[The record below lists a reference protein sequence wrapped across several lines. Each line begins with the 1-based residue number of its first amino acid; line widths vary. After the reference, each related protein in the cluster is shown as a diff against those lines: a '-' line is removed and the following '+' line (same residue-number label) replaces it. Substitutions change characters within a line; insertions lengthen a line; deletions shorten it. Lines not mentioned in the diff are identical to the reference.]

1 MRDISVFPCGL
12 KPKDPRWFT
21 PARTWRAP
29 FPALTRNSAPR
40 RFGVSNRSPTPRR
53 DILSRTRRA
62 IVPLIQSKTLSL
74 SGVAEKLS
82 MQPRTLNRRLAP
94 EGASFQGEVER
105 LRYEFSRQLLANTDL
120 PISQVAYALGYS
132 AISAFSRSFRRW
144 SGTTPGEWREKL

>member
-1 MRDISVFPCGL
+1 MRFEAERSALVYARSDLAGAIPGA
-12 KPKDPRWFT
+12 DPQLR
-21 PARTWRAP
+21 AAAQWRLEQTANAAP
-29 FPALTRNSAPR
+29 
-40 RFGVSNRSPTPRR
+40 

-62 IVPLIQSKTLSL
+62 IVPLIQSKDLSL
-74 SGVAEKLS
+74 SGVAEKLA

-120 PISQVAYALGYS
+120 PISQIAYALGYS